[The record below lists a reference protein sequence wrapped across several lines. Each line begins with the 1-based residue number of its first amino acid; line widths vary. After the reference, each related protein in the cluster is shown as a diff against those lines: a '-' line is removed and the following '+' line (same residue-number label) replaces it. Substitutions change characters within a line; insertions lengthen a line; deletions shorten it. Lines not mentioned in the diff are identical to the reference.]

1 MASGILYWIM
11 PGQSLYEWGKW
22 HTVVSVNLHA
32 KEWAQ
37 IQFRANSR
45 KTQTLPSNEPCHQFL
60 FMPGTQKTLF
70 YCPCAHEK
78 CTILPHWIGLT
89 LILTP
94 YMHITVCQH
103 SPPTTALLVW
113 TLNKAMVGFTA
124 KSVAERV
131 ETPGLRCTQPNKRSA
146 YIDMKQYS
154 CFICVHFR
162 THALC
167 IRKHA

>member
-1 MASGILYWIM
+1 MYYTATLDRSNSHFNALYAHYGM
-11 PGQSLYEWGKW
+11 P
-22 HTVVSVNLHA
+22 
-32 KEWAQ
+32 
-37 IQFRANSR
+37 
-45 KTQTLPSNEPCHQFL
+45 TL
-60 FMPGTQKTLF
+60 
-70 YCPCAHEK
+70 A
-78 CTILPHWIGLT
+78 
-89 LILTP
+89 
-94 YMHITVCQH
+94 
-103 SPPTTALLVW
+103 PTTALLVW